1 MVRVGSL
8 FSGIGALDIAVC
20 SALGDARTSWFVER
34 EGFCQ
39 EILSARYPGVP
50 VHGDV
55 REVGRENLSP
65 IDILVGGFPCQDLSV
80 AGNGAGISKE
90 TRSGLFFEMWRLAR
104 ELQPR
109 FVLFEN
115 VPVITSRG
123 LDIVTET
130 IISAGWTI
138 EWHCLAASDV
148 GALHRRERWWGIA
161 HREDPLFDG
170 YRRVGQYQDGCRVL
184 QGSLF
189 GAPDLIERLPKCGM
203 ACADGLFERDSD
215 PASFSTYPT
224 PTASDWKGPNRSGSG
239 SCSSR
244 GLATVVDRMF
254 PTPTSTPYGTMSSG
268 YRNAENPGVKR
279 MSLDTMARK
288 DSWPDKRLWPTPRA
302 SKTSREDPDTWS
314 IRAAAG
320 KVSTP
325 PLATAV
331 EMEERRLWPTPSVS
345 HAKRGNHDEPI
356 EKYEERCLDY
366 YEGRIKGKPG
376 ISLGVAVRKDERMWP
391 TPKAG
396 ACGMSAKTTGRPV
409 EKSTHL
415 TTQVALAEGLIGS
428 DGRIARKVGTGRLNP
443 DWVEVLMGLPEGWT
457 DPERQVAPSMF
468 DASSWS
474 DGSWEEGVPRLT
486 DRTDSRNKRLKAL
499 GNSVVPQCAAA
510 AFEAVGLRISE
521 STLFEVEN
529 CWHCRREECDIEIPE
544 GAEVCVEFLE

>member
-20 SALGDARTSWFVER
+20 SALGKAQTSWFVES

-39 EILSARYPGVP
+39 EILSMRFPGVP

-55 REVGRENLSP
+55 REVGCESLSP
-65 IDILVGGFPCQDLSV
+65 VDILVGGFPCQDLSC
-80 AGNGAGISKE
+80 AGRGAGISEE
-90 TRSGLFFEMWRLAR
+90 TRSGLFFQMWRLAQ

-130 IISAGWTI
+130 IIAAGWTI

-189 GAPDLIERLPKCGM
+189 GAPDLIERLPKAGM

-215 PASFSTYPT
+215 PAGFSTYPT

-244 GLATVVDRMF
+244 GLATVVDRM
-254 PTPTSTPYGTMSSG
+254 
-268 YRNAENPGVKR
+268 
-279 MSLDTMARK
+279 
-288 DSWPDKRLWPTPRA
+288 WPTPRA

-376 ISLGVAVRKDERMWP
+376 ISLGVAVRQ
-391 TPKAG
+391 
-396 ACGMSAKTTGRPV
+396 SAPV
-409 EKSTHL
+409 
-415 TTQVALAEGLIGS
+415 V
-428 DGRIARKVGTGRLNP
+428 GRLNP
-443 DWVEVLMGLPEGWT
+443 GWVEVLMGLPEGWT
-457 DPERQVAPSMF
+457 DPERQVAPSMI

-510 AFEAVGLRISE
+510 AFEAVGLRIRSE
-521 STLFEVEN
+521 PTLFKIDN
-529 CWHCRREECDIEIPE
+529 CWHCRREDCDIEIPE
-544 GAEVCVEFLE
+544 GVEVCVEFLE